1 MRTSEQLILGLV
13 AHVDA
18 GKTTLAESILY
29 LTGQVRKLG
38 RVDDRD
44 TFLDTH
50 RLERQ
55 RGITIFS
62 KQAQAALPDGRSVT
76 LLDTPGH
83 ADLSAETERTF
94 QALDAAVLVISASE
108 GVQAQTVTLWKLLG
122 RYRVPT
128 VLFVNKMDL
137 PGTSRERLLSELR
150 SRLSDAIVGFPLTE
164 DAEALE
170 TAALCSETLMEEY
183 LETGTVSL
191 EAISEAAAKRRLCPC
206 YFGSARKLTG
216 VTELLQGIAAYF
228 PAKEYPEEF
237 GARAIKIVRE
247 ADGSRL
253 TYLKVTGGTLPVKTL
268 LDGEKVDQIRLY
280 SGSSYRLLQ
289 EAPAGTVCAVT
300 GPHRS
305 FCGQGFGA
313 EGEGMQ
319 PSLVPVLSSRIVFPS
334 RVPARTMYEQLLR
347 LTEELPELSVRR
359 QEETGELLVQ
369 TMGEVQLEILQS
381 LIRERFGVE
390 VTFGEGAIVYRET
403 VSEPTYGVGHFEP
416 LRHYAEVH
424 LRIDPGERGSGV
436 RVQSLCSED
445 VLAKNWQ
452 RLILTHLQER
462 VHAGVLIGAPLTD
475 VVISLIAGRA
485 HPKHTEGGDF
495 RQATYRAV
503 RNALRRGSCRVLEP
517 VYEYRLELPTEAVG
531 RAMTDLQQRNG
542 TICGPEAAGEGRS
555 VLWGRAP
562 VAELRS
568 YAAQVREYT
577 RGTGLLSLQVAG
589 YEPCQKE
596 AQVISEAGY
605 DPEQDE
611 ADPTGSVFC
620 AHGAGYF
627 VPWDEVARHAH
638 VESPA
643 TKGERRQEESASERR
658 GAGSGELTISQE
670 EIEEIFLRT
679 YGNRATDKNPWNRP
693 KTCEYGAEPDAGS
706 GKLSDGNGR
715 ASVGCGKSSF
725 EGGKS
730 SVGCGELSFES
741 GKSSAG
747 GEKPSAGGG
756 KLSAEDEKSSAGGGK
771 LSAGR
776 GKPPAEREQ
785 YLLVDGY
792 NIVFAWEELAL
803 LAADNL
809 DAARGR
815 LLDILCNYQ
824 GYLGYPVIVVFDAYK
839 VKGNPGEVTRYQ
851 NLYVVYT
858 KEAETADQ
866 YIEKT
871 VHRIGKKYRVTVATS
886 DALEQLIIWGQGAV
900 RQSARELWEA
910 VRTTH
915 ESRMEQHR
923 AEQPRSRYLPF
934 EALGALERTEEAAE
948 QAAGAPENGG
958 ETYDLQTGK

>member
-29 LTGQVRKLG
+29 LTGQVRRLG

-150 SRLSDAIVGFPLTE
+150 SRLSDAIVGFPLTV

-183 LETGTVSL
+183 LENGTVSA

-436 RVQSLCSED
+436 RVQSLCRED

-542 TICGPEAAGEGRS
+542 TICGPEAVGEGRS
-555 VLWGRAP
+555 VLWGRVP
-562 VAELRS
+562 VVELRS

-643 TKGERRQEESASERR
+643 TKGERRQEEGVSERR
-658 GAGSGELTISQE
+658 DAGSGELTISQE

-693 KTCEYGAEPDAGS
+693 KTREYGAKPDAGS
-706 GKLSDGNGR
+706 
-715 ASVGCGKSSF
+715 
-725 EGGKS
+725 
-730 SVGCGELSFES
+730 
-741 GKSSAG
+741 
-747 GEKPSAGGG
+747 
-756 KLSAEDEKSSAGGGK
+756 GK

-803 LAADNL
+803 LAAENL

-839 VKGNPGEVTRYQ
+839 VKGNPGEVTRHQ

-923 AEQPRSRYLPF
+923 AEQPCSRYLPF

-948 QAAGAPENGG
+948 RASGAPENGG

>member
-1 MRTSEQLILGLV
+1 MRSAERMILGLV

-29 LTGQVRKLG
+29 LTGQVRRLG
-38 RVDDRD
+38 RVDLRD

-62 KQAQAALPDGRSVT
+62 KQAQAVLPDGRSVT

-83 ADLSAETERTF
+83 ADLSAETERMF

-108 GVQAQTVTLWKLLG
+108 GVQAQTVTLWKLLA
-122 RYRVPT
+122 RYRIPT

-137 PGTSRERLLSELR
+137 PGTSRERMLSELR
-150 SRLSDAIVGFPLTE
+150 SRLSDNIVGFPLTE
-164 DAEALE
+164 DEETLE
-170 TAALCSETLMEEY
+170 TAALCSEALTEEY
-183 LETGTVSL
+183 LEKGSL
-191 EAISEAAAKRRLCPC
+191 SAAAVAEAAAKRRLCPC

-216 VTELLQGIAAYF
+216 VTELLQGLAAYF
-228 PAKEYPEEF
+228 PPKEYPEEF

-268 LDGEKVDQIRLY
+268 LAGEKVDQIRLY
-280 SGSSYRLLQ
+280 SGASYEPLQ
-289 EAPAGTVCAVT
+289 EATAGTVCAVT
-300 GPHRS
+300 GLRNS

-319 PSLVPVLSSRIVFPS
+319 PSLVPVLSSRIFFPEH
-334 RVPARTMYEQLLR
+334 VPARTMYEQLLR

-381 LIRERFGVE
+381 LIGERFGVE
-390 VTFGEGAIVYRET
+390 VTFGESTIVYRET
-403 VSEPTYGVGHFEP
+403 VNEPTYGVGHFEP

-462 VHAGVLIGAPLTD
+462 VHAGVLLGAPLTD
-475 VVISLIAGRA
+475 AVISLIAGRA

-542 TICGPEAAGEGRS
+542 TVQGPEAAGDGRS

-562 VAELRS
+562 VSEMRT

-577 RGTGLLSLQVAG
+577 RGTGLLSLQAAG
-589 YEPCQKE
+589 YEPCHRE
-596 AQVISEAGY
+596 AQVIAEAGY
-605 DPEQDE
+605 DPELDE

-627 VPWDEVARHAH
+627 VPWDEVARYAH

-643 TKGERRQEESASERR
+643 TKGERRREERAAERR
-658 GAGSGELTISQE
+658 SAESGELTISQE

-693 KTCEYGAEPDAGS
+693 KTREYGTEAGE
-706 GKLSDGNGR
+706 GNPS
-715 ASVGCGKSSF
+715 AAK
-725 EGGKS
+725 ETDGGKEHREQ
-730 SVGCGELSFES
+730 G
-741 GKSSAG
+741 GKGSAG
-747 GEKPSAGGG
+747 KPG
-756 KLSAEDEKSSAGGGK
+756 
-771 LSAGR
+771 
-776 GKPPAEREQ
+776 REQ

-792 NIVFAWEELAL
+792 NIVFAWEELAR
-803 LAADNL
+803 LAADSL

-851 NLYVVYT
+851 NLHVVYT

-871 VHRIGKKYRVTVATS
+871 VHRIGKTYRVTVATS

-910 VRTTH
+910 VRATH

-923 AEQPRSRYLPF
+923 AGQTRSRYLPF
-934 EALGALERTEEAAE
+934 EALGELE
-948 QAAGAPENGG
+948 QADLPGNGG
-958 ETYDLQTGK
+958 EKS

>member
-29 LTGQVRKLG
+29 LTGQVRKPG

-62 KQAQAALPDGRSVT
+62 NQAQTVLDERSVT

-94 QALDAAVLVISASE
+94 QALDAAILVISASQ

-122 RYRVPT
+122 RYRIPT

-137 PGTSRERLLSELR
+137 PDTSQKQLLLELR
-150 SRLSDAIVGFPLTE
+150 NRLSDTIVGFPLTK
-164 DAEALE
+164 DAEGME

-183 LETGTVSL
+183 LETGELSL
-191 EAISEAAAKRRLCPC
+191 KTLSEAITTRRLCPC

-216 VTELLQGIAAYF
+216 VEELLRGIAAYF
-228 PAKEYPEEF
+228 PAKKYPEEF
-237 GARAIKIVRE
+237 GARVIKIVRE

-268 LDGEKVDQIRLY
+268 LGEEKVDQIRLY
-280 SGSSYRLLQ
+280 SGNTYRLLQ

-300 GPHRS
+300 GLHSS
-305 FCGQGFGA
+305 FCGQGFGT

-319 PSLVPVLSSRIVFPS
+319 PSLVPVISCRINFPKS
-334 RVPARTMYEQLLR
+334 VPARTMHERLLR
-347 LTEELPELSVRR
+347 LAEELPELSVRW

-381 LIRERFGVE
+381 LIHERFGVE

-403 VSEPTYGVGHFEP
+403 VGETTYGVGHFEP

-445 VLAKNWQ
+445 MLAKNWQ

-462 VHAGVLIGAPLTD
+462 VHTGVLLGAPLTD

-503 RNALRRGSCRVLEP
+503 RNALRRGNCRILEP
-517 VYEYRLELPTEAVG
+517 VYEYRLDLPTEAVG
-531 RAMTDLQQRNG
+531 RAMTDLQQKNG
-542 TICGPEAAGEGRS
+542 TICGPEALGEERS
-555 VLWGRAP
+555 VLWGKAP
-562 VAELRS
+562 VAKLRS

-577 RGTGLLSLQVAG
+577 RGAGVLSLQVAG
-589 YEPCQKE
+589 YALCQEE
-596 AQVISEAGY
+596 AQVILEAGY

-611 ADPTGSVFC
+611 ADPTGSIFC

-643 TKGERRQEESASERR
+643 TKAKRCKEENTFEKRE
-658 GAGSGELTISQE
+658 AGSGELTITQG

-693 KTCEYGAEPDAGS
+693 KKREYAKESKAE
-706 GKLSDGNGR
+706 R
-715 ASVGCGKSSF
+715 AQTTSK
-725 EGGKS
+725 ET
-730 SVGCGELSFES
+730 
-741 GKSSAG
+741 
-747 GEKPSAGGG
+747 
-756 KLSAEDEKSSAGGGK
+756 
-771 LSAGR
+771 
-776 GKPPAEREQ
+776 PPAKREQ

-792 NIVFAWEELAL
+792 NIVFAWEELAR
-803 LAADNL
+803 LAAENL

-871 VHRIGKKYRVTVATS
+871 VHRIGKKYQVTVATS
-886 DALEQLIIWGQGAV
+886 DALEQLIIWGQGAI
-900 RQSARELWEA
+900 RQSAKELWEA
-910 VRTTH
+910 VQTTH
-915 ESRMEQHR
+915 QERMEQHR
-923 AEQPRSRYLPF
+923 AKQPRSRFLPF
-934 EALGALERTEEAAE
+934 EALGEMGQAAE
-948 QAAGAPENGG
+948 KEG
-958 ETYDLQTGK
+958 EAYDLQTGK